1 MKKTIIAGF
10 SFGLMLIAMY
20 SQAAIQPSYQARCN
34 LTEANAPTIRGL
46 RLGMSASEVLALFP
60 RVTKNKEMKEAID
73 KAKSTSGSETI
84 YLAFDPAAD
93 AVKGQFAGVQ
103 SVSAGFYKARLVDF
117 SIQYGG
123 PTWRNIDEWVGKL
136 SETLNLPASQ
146 AWMAGPS
153 ETPNKVLKCD
163 GIEIEAATQGG
174 GAWIAVRNTAY
185 LKGMEEQTNSAE
197 EKKRREF
204 KPL

>member
-34 LTEANAPTIRGL
+34 LTEANGPTIRGL

-60 RVTKNKEMKEAID
+60 GVTKKKEMKEALD
-73 KAKSTSGSETI
+73 NAKSTSGSETVS
-84 YLAFDPAAD
+84 LGLDPAD
-93 AVKGQFAGVQ
+93 AVKGHFAGVQ
-103 SVSAGFYKARLVDF
+103 SVSAGLYKARLVDYT
-117 SIQYGG
+117 IQYGG
-123 PTWRNIDEWVGKL
+123 PTWRTIDEWVAKL
-136 SETLNLPASQ
+136 SETLNLPGAQ
-146 AWMAGPS
+146 AWIAGPS
-153 ETPNKVLKCD
+153 ENPNKVLKCE
-163 GIEIEAATQGG
+163 GIEIEAGTQGG
-174 GAWIAVRNTAY
+174 GGSIAVRNTAY
-185 LKGMEEQTNSAE
+185 LKGMEERTDAAE

>member
-1 MKKTIIAGF
+1 MRKTVIGGF
-10 SFGLMLIAMY
+10 SFGLIMISAY
-20 SQAAIQPSYQARCN
+20 SLVAIPSANQSKCN
-34 LTEANAPTIRGL
+34 LTEANGPNIRGL
-46 RLGMSASEVLALFP
+46 RLGMSTSQVLALFP
-60 RVTKNKEMKEAID
+60 GVTKKKEMKEAID
-73 KAKSTSGSETI
+73 KAKSTSGSETV

-123 PTWRNIDEWVGKL
+123 PTWRNIDEWIGKL
-136 SETLNLPASQ
+136 SETLNLPASE

-174 GAWIAVRNTAY
+174 GASISVRNNAY
-185 LKGMEEQTNSAE
+185 LKGMEEHTDAAE